1 MAGWGRGGGVAEGS
15 GVGRKDNVEAG
26 GAVAMESAMHL
37 ALRLLLR
44 ALVVCGVAASGGA
57 AEPTKAVAAGE
68 WRVLFDGKTLAGWMP
83 SEFESGGAVKVVSPF
98 RGGPG
103 AIVIAA
109 GETLSGFTWTKG
121 GELPR
126 ENYEITL
133 EAMKLTGSD
142 FFCGLTFPVGKSACS
157 LIVGGWGGMVIG
169 LSSID
174 HVDAS
179 ENETTQ
185 GREFKDGRWYRV
197 RVRVADDKIEAWI
210 DDEQLVAVEIKGR
223 KISLRGGDIQKSLPL
238 GVATYMTSAAV
249 RDIRLRRW

>member
-1 MAGWGRGGGVAEGS
+1 MKYSLRILRWALLGFGVVAGTF
-15 GVGRKDNVEAG
+15 
-26 GAVAMESAMHL
+26 
-37 ALRLLLR
+37 
-44 ALVVCGVAASGGA
+44 A
-57 AEPTKAVAAGE
+57 AEAAKSE
-68 WRVLFDGKTLAGWMP
+68 AEKKWRSLFDGKTLAGWMP
-83 SEFESGGAVKVVSPF
+83 SDFEGGGAVKVENPF

-103 AIVIAA
+103 AIVIVA

-126 ENYEITL
+126 DNYEITL
-133 EAMKLTGSD
+133 EAMKLSGSD
-142 FFCGLTFPVGKSACS
+142 FFCGLTFPVGKAACS

-174 HVDAS
+174 HIDAS

-197 RVRVADDKIEAWI
+197 RVRVAGDKIEAWI
-210 DDEQLVAVEIKGR
+210 DDEQLVDVEIKGR
-223 KISLRGGDIQKSLPL
+223 TISLRGGDIQKSLPL

>member
-1 MAGWGRGGGVAEGS
+1 MMKHALRFLLGALAGLA
-15 GVGRKDNVEAG
+15 
-26 GAVAMESAMHL
+26 AVA
-37 ALRLLLR
+37 
-44 ALVVCGVAASGGA
+44 SGFS
-57 AEPTKAVAAGE
+57 AEPAKGDAGPK
-68 WRVLFDGKTLAGWMP
+68 WRALFDGKTLAGWLP
-83 SEFESGGAVKVVSPF
+83 SDFEGGGAVTVENPF

-197 RVRVADDKIEAWI
+197 RVRVAGDKIEAWI
-210 DDEQLVAVEIKGR
+210 DDEQLVEVEIKGR

>member
-1 MAGWGRGGGVAEGS
+1 MEGCRGGCAQGNGPEP
-15 GVGRKDNVEAG
+15 KDNVEADEPVRIVATMSTSFRFL
-26 GAVAMESAMHL
+26 AVACVGFSA
-37 ALRLLLR
+37 AVS
-44 ALVVCGVAASGGA
+44 AFA
-57 AEPTKAVAAGE
+57 AEAANAQATE
-68 WRVLFDGKTLAGWMP
+68 KWRSLFDGKTLAGWMP
-83 SEFESGGAVKVVSPF
+83 SEFESGGAVKVENPF

-109 GETLSGFTWTKG
+109 GTTLSGFTWTKG

-169 LSSID
+169 LSNID
-174 HVDAS
+174 HIDAS

-197 RVRVADDKIEAWI
+197 RVRVSGDKIEAWI
-210 DDEQLVAVEIKGR
+210 DDENVIDVEIKGR
-223 KISLRGGDIQKSLPL
+223 VISLRPGDIQQSLPL

-249 RDIRLRRW
+249 RDIRLRRL

>member
-1 MAGWGRGGGVAEGS
+1 MKHSLRLLRWAL
-15 GVGRKDNVEAG
+15 VGI
-26 GAVAMESAMHL
+26 GAVA
-37 ALRLLLR
+37 
-44 ALVVCGVAASGGA
+44 SGFA
-57 AEPTKAVAAGE
+57 AESTKAEGGE
-68 WRVLFDGKTLAGWMP
+68 KWLALFDGKTLAGWMP
-83 SEFESGGAVKVVSPF
+83 SDFEGGGAVKVENPF

-103 AIVIAA
+103 AMVIAA

-121 GELPR
+121 SELPR

-157 LIVGGWGGMVIG
+157 LIVGGWGGMVVG

-197 RVRVADDKIEAWI
+197 RVRVSGDKIQAWI
-210 DDEQLVAVEIKGR
+210 DDEQLVDVEIGGR

>member
-1 MAGWGRGGGVAEGS
+1 M
-15 GVGRKDNVEAG
+15 K
-26 GAVAMESAMHL
+26 H
-37 ALRLLLR
+37 ALRFLLG
-44 ALVVCGVAASGGA
+44 ALAGLAVVASGCA
-57 AEPTKAVAAGE
+57 AEPAKGE
-68 WRVLFDGKTLAGWMP
+68 AEPTWRALFDGKTLAGWLP
-83 SEFESGGAVKVVSPF
+83 SDFEGGGAVAVENPF

-157 LIVGGWGGMVIG
+157 LIVGGWGGMVVG
-169 LSSID
+169 LSNID

-197 RVRVADDKIEAWI
+197 RVRVAGDKIEAWI
-210 DDEQLVAVEIKGR
+210 DDEQLVDVEINGR

>member
-1 MAGWGRGGGVAEGS
+1 MKHS
-15 GVGRKDNVEAG
+15 
-26 GAVAMESAMHL
+26 
-37 ALRLLLR
+37 LRLFLW
-44 ALVVCGVAASGGA
+44 ALVGIGTVASGFA
-57 AEPTKAVAAGE
+57 AESTKPEGGEKWVA
-68 WRVLFDGKTLAGWMP
+68 LFDGTTLAGWMQ
-83 SEFESGGAVKVVSPF
+83 SDFEGGGAVKVEKPF
-98 RGGPG
+98 RGGGG

-109 GETLSGFTWTKG
+109 GETLSGFTWMKG

-157 LIVGGWGGMVIG
+157 LIVGGWGGMVVG

-197 RVRVADDKIEAWI
+197 RVRVSGDKIEAWI
-210 DDEQLVAVEIKGR
+210 DDEQLVDVEIGGR

-249 RDIRLRRW
+249 QDIRLRRL

>member
-1 MAGWGRGGGVAEGS
+1 MMKHALRFLLGALAGLA
-15 GVGRKDNVEAG
+15 
-26 GAVAMESAMHL
+26 AVA
-37 ALRLLLR
+37 
-44 ALVVCGVAASGGA
+44 SGFS
-57 AEPTKAVAAGE
+57 AEPAKGDAGPK
-68 WRVLFDGKTLAGWMP
+68 WRALFDGKTLAGWLP
-83 SEFESGGAVKVVSPF
+83 SDFEGGGAVTVENPF

-169 LSSID
+169 LSNID

-197 RVRVADDKIEAWI
+197 RVRVAGDKIEAWI
-210 DDEQLVAVEIKGR
+210 DDEQLVDVEINGR
-223 KISLRGGDIQKSLPL
+223 KITLRGGDIQKSLPL
-238 GVATYMTSAAV
+238 GVATYMTGAAV

>member
-1 MAGWGRGGGVAEGS
+1 MKHSLRLFLWAL
-15 GVGRKDNVEAG
+15 VGI
-26 GAVAMESAMHL
+26 GAVA
-37 ALRLLLR
+37 
-44 ALVVCGVAASGGA
+44 SGLA
-57 AEPTKAVAAGE
+57 AESTKAEGGE
-68 WRVLFDGKTLAGWMP
+68 KWRALFDGKTLAGWMQ
-83 SEFESGGAVKVVSPF
+83 SDFEGGGAVKVESPF
-98 RGGPG
+98 RGGSG

-109 GETLSGFTWTKG
+109 GETLSGFTWTNG

-157 LIVGGWGGMVIG
+157 LIVGGWGGMVVG

-197 RVRVADDKIEAWI
+197 RVRVSGDKIEAWI
-210 DDEQLVAVEIKGR
+210 DDEQLVDVEIGGR

-249 RDIRLRRW
+249 RDIRLRRL